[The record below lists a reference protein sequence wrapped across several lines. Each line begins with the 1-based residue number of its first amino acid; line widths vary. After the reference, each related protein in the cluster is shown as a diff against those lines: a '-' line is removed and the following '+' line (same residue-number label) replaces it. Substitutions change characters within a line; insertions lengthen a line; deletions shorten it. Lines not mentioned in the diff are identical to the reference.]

1 MNIEFQKNDT
11 TLTVLPEGH
20 VDSNSAPRL
29 EAELNARL
37 DGITSLILDF
47 AGVDYI
53 SSAGLRVILAMDQ
66 LMAGRGGSL
75 KLIHVGEAVLSI
87 LDMTGFLDIID
98 VET

>member
-1 MNIEFQKNDT
+1 MNIEYQKNDA

-20 VDSNSAPRL
+20 LDTNSAPKL
-29 EAELNARL
+29 EAELKKRL

-53 SSAGLRVILAMDQ
+53 SSAGLRVVLAMDQ
-66 LMAGRGGSL
+66 LMLGRGGSQ
-75 KLIHVGEAVLSI
+75 KIIHVNEYVMNVFDI
-87 LDMTGFLDIID
+87 TGFLDIIS

>member
-53 SSAGLRVILAMDQ
+53 SSAGLRVVLAMDQ
-66 LMAGRGGSL
+66 LMVSRAGSM
-75 KLIHVGEAVLSI
+75 KIMHANEYIMKVFDV
-87 LDMTGFLDIID
+87 TGFLDIIN

>member
-1 MNIEFQKNDT
+1 MNIEFDRDGA
-11 TLTVLPEGH
+11 VLAVKPEG
-20 VDSNSAPRL
+20 
-29 EAELNARL
+29 RL
-37 DGITSLILDF
+37 DGNTAPKLEAMLRAELGESTSLILDF